1 MLQSVLH
8 FINGTYDVF
17 NKTIIN
23 SPLTRINT
31 LMLCIPMAYFL
42 KNGAPISITNIN
54 ATKNDISSA
63 IYPAST
69 KPGNT
74 SGMSS
79 DHKYLV
85 SIVATANIIIMKRI
99 NSLF

>member
-8 FINGTYDVF
+8 LLMVPINII
-17 NKTIIN
+17 NKIIIN
-23 SPLTRINT
+23 SPLTRINI
-31 LMLCIPMAYFL
+31 LILYIPMAYFL
-42 KNGAPISITNIN
+42 INGAPINITNIN
-54 ATKNDISSA
+54 ATKNEISSV

-69 KPGNT
+69 KPGNI

-85 SIVATANIIIMKRI
+85 SIVATTNIIIMKRI
-99 NSLF
+99 IIY

>member
-1 MLQSVLH
+1 
-8 FINGTYDVF
+8 
-17 NKTIIN
+17 
-23 SPLTRINT
+23 
-31 LMLCIPMAYFL
+31 MAYFL
-42 KNGAPISITNIN
+42 KNGAPIITTNIN

-63 IYPAST
+63 IYPAFT
-69 KPGNT
+69 KPGNI

-99 NSLF
+99 NILL

>member
-1 MLQSVLH
+1 MVP
-8 FINGTYDVF
+8 INII

-31 LMLCIPMAYFL
+31 LMLCIPTAYFL

-69 KPGNT
+69 KPGNI
-74 SGMSS
+74 SGISS

-85 SIVATANIIIMKRI
+85 SIVATANIIIMKRMNI
-99 NSLF
+99 ILISKKLQ